1 MRLAAAAAAVL
12 ALSAVVA
19 LASRAEVGGGAGREV
34 HPGLPPAVLE
44 WLVALGAVVG
54 LAALSLYVLAFRS
67 PRPRGDDD
75 ETAPPAHIH
84 PALKLA
90 AQLVA
95 VVLILVVTF
104 FVWGAL
110 ERSGSTAPRPVNP
123 PLSATA
129 NGHRRPGAPDVDPR
143 KIAVVATIFLLIGAG
158 LVVWLRPR
166 RDETGKR
173 SARRAVADAVE
184 ESLGSL
190 ADEPDPRR
198 AVIAAYARME
208 RALGASGIPR
218 RAPEAPLEYMHRAL
232 RQLRAGARPVR
243 RLTGLFAVAKFSQHP
258 VDAGMKQDAIS
269 ALEEVGRDLAAADEE
284 AGA

>member
-1 MRLAAAAAAVL
+1 VL
-12 ALSAVVA
+12 ALAAVVA
-19 LASRAEVGGGAGREV
+19 LASRAEVGGGSGRNV

-67 PRPRGDDD
+67 PRPRGEDD
-75 ETAPPAHIH
+75 EAAPPALIH

-95 VVLILVVTF
+95 VVLILAVSF

-110 ERSGSTAPRPVNP
+110 ERGDTTRPRPANPPVSGSGRAQ
-123 PLSATA
+123 
-129 NGHRRPGAPDVDPR
+129 RPGAPDVDPR
-143 KIAVVATIFLLIGAG
+143 KIAVIAGVMLVVAGG
-158 LVVWLRPR
+158 LVIWLRPKR
-166 RDETGKR
+166 NAAGSR

-218 RAPEAPLEYMHRAL
+218 RPPEAPLEYMHRAL

-243 RLTGLFAVAKFSQHP
+243 RLTGLFAVAKFSHHP

-269 ALEEVGRDLAAADEE
+269 ALEEVGRDLAAAEE
-284 AGA
+284 EPE

>member
-1 MRLAAAAAAVL
+1 VRLAAAAAAVL
-12 ALSAVVA
+12 ALAAVVA

-54 LAALSLYVLAFRS
+54 LAALSLYVLAFRA
-67 PRPRGDDD
+67 PRPGGDDD

-84 PALKLA
+84 PLLKLA

-95 VVLILVVTF
+95 VVAILAVTF

-110 ERSGSTAPRPVNP
+110 ERSDSAAPRPANP
-123 PLSATA
+123 PLSAA
-129 NGHRRPGAPDVDPR
+129 KGHRRPGAPDVDPH
-143 KIAVVATIFLLIGAG
+143 KIAIIAGLFLLVGGG

-166 RDETGKR
+166 RGESGKR

-218 RAPEAPLEYMHRAL
+218 RASEAPLEYMHRAL

-258 VDAGMKQDAIS
+258 VDSEMKQDAIS